1 MVKGID
7 ISCFQSHID
16 WNKVKNSDV
25 KFAMIRSSFG
35 FFNTDPMF
43 ENHVK
48 NCEDVEMPYGLYHYS
63 YARNLNEAKIE
74 VDNFIALANKCRP
87 TYPLC
92 IDMEDADS
100 WKARNGNPSNDM
112 YVQICEYFCKRVE
125 EAGYYAVIYAN
136 LDWFNNRLNDKRL
149 DRFDKWVAQWSSKCD
164 YNKDYGM
171 WQYTDRGYVDGIGNI
186 DCNYAYKDYPTIIK
200 NMGKVKPV
208 APTPAPQTSKPTQ
221 SFTNYTVVA
230 GDTLSSIAN
239 SYGTTYQYLAQ
250 INNIPDPN
258 KIYIGQVLKVPANE
272 NTVKKEITYTVA
284 AGDTLT
290 AIAKKYNT
298 TVAYIQN
305 KNNIKNPNLIYVG
318 QVLKI

>member
-25 KFAMIRSSFG
+25 KFAMIRSSYG
-35 FFNTDPMF
+35 WFNTDTLF

-48 NCEDVEMPYGLYHYS
+48 NCEAIGMPYGLYHYS
-63 YARNLNEAKIE
+63 YARNLNEAKVE
-74 VDNFIALANKCRP
+74 VENFIALANKCHP

-100 WKARNGNPSNDM
+100 WKARNGNPNKET
-112 YVQICEYFCKRVE
+112 YIQICEYFCKKVE

-136 LDWFNNRLNDKRL
+136 LDWFTNRLNDKRL
-149 DRFDKWVAQWSSKCD
+149 DKFDKWVAQWSSKCD
-164 YNKDYGM
+164 YNKEYGM

-200 NMGKVKPV
+200 SMGKVKPV
-208 APTPAPQTSKPTQ
+208 APTPAPQPTQ
-221 SFTNYTVVA
+221 NFVNYTVVA

-239 SYGTTYQYLAQ
+239 RYGTTYQYLAQ

-258 KIYIGQVLKVPANE
+258 RIYIGQVIKVPVNG
-272 NTVKKEITYTVA
+272 NTVQEITYTVV
-284 AGDTLT
+284 AGDTLIK
-290 AIAKKYNT
+290 IANQFGT
-298 TVAYIQN
+298 TVQSLVN
-305 KNNIKNPNLIYVG
+305 KNGIVNPDLIYIG
-318 QVLKI
+318 QILKI